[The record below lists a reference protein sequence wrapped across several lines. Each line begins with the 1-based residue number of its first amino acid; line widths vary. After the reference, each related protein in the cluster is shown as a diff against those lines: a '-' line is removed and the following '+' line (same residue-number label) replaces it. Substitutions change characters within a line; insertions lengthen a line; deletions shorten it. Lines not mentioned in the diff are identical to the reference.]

1 MPSPSSQGTL
11 SPLLRVQGD
20 RGGGVHEA
28 HGARRHTLLLQG
40 RLQPLRARGL
50 QGEYPAVRVGWPQG
64 VELKAMTGSVHLPEH
79 PGVQP
84 GSTCT
89 RAGLCT
95 GAQWEAVGL
104 AGYRGKEEPGPGS
117 VSGEPGPR
125 SLPPALK
132 KLQN

>member
-1 MPSPSSQGTL
+1 MKRMVHDGTRCSYKDAFSL
-11 SPLLRVQGD
+11 CVR
-20 RGGGVHEA
+20 
-28 HGARRHTLLLQG
+28 
-40 RLQPLRARGL
+40 
-50 QGEYPAVRVGWPQG
+50 EYPAVRVGWPQG

-117 VSGEPGPR
+117 VSGEPGPH